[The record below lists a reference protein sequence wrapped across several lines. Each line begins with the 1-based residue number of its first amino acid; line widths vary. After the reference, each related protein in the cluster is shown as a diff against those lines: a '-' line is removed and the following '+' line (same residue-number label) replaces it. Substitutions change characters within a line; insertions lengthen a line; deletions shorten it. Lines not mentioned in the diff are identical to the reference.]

1 MQRIGELW
9 QVGELRPVHEHL
21 ATSVIRSFVG
31 SLRTSYHA
39 ASGAPHLV
47 VSTPARQLHEL
58 GAVIAAAAAAL
69 DGWQVTYLGGDL
81 PAEEIAAA
89 AVQKGAKAVALG
101 IVYPPDDALLPE
113 EIRLLRRQLPRTT
126 ELIVGGRATEAYAA
140 VLDEVSARRVESL
153 RELREELDLLR
164 TF

>member
-9 QVGELRPVHEHL
+9 QHGELRPVHEHM
-21 ATSVIRSFVG
+21 ASSVVRSFVG
-31 SLRTSYHA
+31 SLRAAYHSTST
-39 ASGAPHLV
+39 APHLLV
-47 VSTPARQLHEL
+47 TTPAGQLHEL
-58 GAVIAAAAAAL
+58 GALIAAASAAS
-69 DGWQVTYLGGDL
+69 DGWQVTYLGADL

-113 EIRLLRRQLPRTT
+113 EIRRLRRLLPRTT
-126 ELIVGGRATEAYAA
+126 ELIVGGRAAASYSA
-140 VLDEVSARRVESL
+140 VLEETDARRVESL
-153 RELREELDLLR
+153 REMREELELLR